1 MIKSGPR
8 TECDFSNT
16 SAAGFR
22 EFLRYLMIPQQL
34 VFGNFLRYLNIQQ
47 QQTNNNNNYN
57 YNYNCWFPGICMIHH
72 NTKQVFPEISMMP
85 ELAPGC
91 QSGFIREGGSC
102 CRHVTSD
109 VCSFCPDVKN
119 WAAQQMAA
127 KHIRSPDVTC
137 IRRKCYAIHRED
149 ARTCLYI
156 LSTHLHKYDAHLSV
170 RIIYRN
176 LHTHVNTCAYL
187 YVYVQ
192 MYILFRSSIHICT
205 LYHIIFT
212 I

>member
-47 QQTNNNNNYN
+47 QQTNNNNNNSSNNNNNYNYN

-119 WAAQQMAA
+119 WGAQQMAA
-127 KHIRSPDVTC
+127 KTHPIPWCHVHQEEMLCHTP
-137 IRRKCYAIHRED
+137 RRCKD
-149 ARTCLYI
+149 M
-156 LSTHLHKYDAHLSV
+156 SV
-170 RIIYRN
+170 
-176 LHTHVNTCAYL
+176 HTFDTSA
-187 YVYVQ
+187 
-192 MYILFRSSIHICT
+192 
-205 LYHIIFT
+205 
-212 I
+212 